1 MCIRDSLFAPTCPST
16 AFNLGEKSS
25 DAVAMYLSDIYTTP
39 INLAGLPAVSIPV
52 GFSNSM
58 PVGMQIIGND
68 FREGDILNIAH
79 LFQKETNWH
88 KEIPK
93 EFDCE

>member
-1 MCIRDSLFAPTCPST
+1 
-16 AFNLGEKSS
+16 
-25 DAVAMYLSDIYTTP
+25 MYLSDIYTTP

-68 FREGDILNIAH
+68 FCEGDILNIAH
-79 LFQKETNWH
+79 LFQQETNWH

>member
-1 MCIRDSLFAPTCPST
+1 
-16 AFNLGEKSS
+16 
-25 DAVAMYLSDIYTTP
+25 MYLSDIYTTP

-79 LFQKETNWH
+79 LFQQETYWH